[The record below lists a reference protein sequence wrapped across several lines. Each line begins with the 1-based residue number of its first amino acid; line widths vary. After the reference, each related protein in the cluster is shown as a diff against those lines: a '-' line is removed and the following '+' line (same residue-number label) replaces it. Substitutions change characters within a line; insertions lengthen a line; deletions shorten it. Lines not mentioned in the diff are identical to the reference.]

1 MFGCFRKAP
10 PKYDYDIII
19 IGAGSGGLT
28 AANFA
33 AKLNARVCLVEQSK
47 LGGDCTWTGCI
58 PSKALLHVAKIAH
71 HARTSGTSCG
81 VTTSNVNVNMKEV
94 HEYIHSRISD
104 VYQHETPEV
113 VRETGV
119 EVLDNTSACFV
130 DPHTIRLTTGTDH
143 GQSDLTQTKTGDDS
157 SNDGRNST
165 GGSGGSNYSTKE
177 TKNDPHTEQHSP
189 TIGVRGRTLSAAFF
203 VICTGAQPNVPNSI
217 TGIKKVP
224 YMTYETIFDLKVL
237 PKRLGIIGAGPIG
250 CEMAQ
255 AFARLGSKVQ
265 IMASSILPKE
275 QVEVRAVMAGV
286 FEEEGIHLLKGRAAS
301 CQVIG
306 NDHNEGN
313 VDHDHDNDGD
323 AILVKTKEGKTLVCD
338 VLLVS
343 AGRSPT
349 VTGIGLENIGVQ
361 TTIHGIA
368 VNGTLQTSP
377 HAHIYA
383 AGDCCGSEQFTHY
396 AGWQAFQA
404 VRNALLPGSG
414 NGHSTLVPRC
424 TFTDPEVAQV
434 GLTLREAKHNP
445 ELTQNCVELKRHM
458 CKNDRGVCDSDAKNG
473 FISLVVNTKTHR
485 LLGGT
490 IVMSRAGEMINE
502 LAVGISNRLTIRQL
516 ASAIH
521 AYPSYSFA
529 LYQMYS
535 EYATN
540 EFLNSTS
547 GKTAIGCSVCC
558 GVFSPSK

>member
-1 MFGCFRKAP
+1 MFGCFRKA

-224 YMTYETIFDLKVL
+224 YIF
-237 PKRLGIIGAGPIG
+237 PN
-250 CEMAQ
+250 M
-255 AFARLGSKVQ
+255 
-265 IMASSILPKE
+265 
-275 QVEVRAVMAGV
+275 
-286 FEEEGIHLLKGRAAS
+286 
-301 CQVIG
+301 
-306 NDHNEGN
+306 
-313 VDHDHDNDGD
+313 
-323 AILVKTKEGKTLVCD
+323 
-338 VLLVS
+338 
-343 AGRSPT
+343 
-349 VTGIGLENIGVQ
+349 
-361 TTIHGIA
+361 
-368 VNGTLQTSP
+368 
-377 HAHIYA
+377 
-383 AGDCCGSEQFTHY
+383 
-396 AGWQAFQA
+396 
-404 VRNALLPGSG
+404 
-414 NGHSTLVPRC
+414 
-424 TFTDPEVAQV
+424 
-434 GLTLREAKHNP
+434 
-445 ELTQNCVELKRHM
+445 
-458 CKNDRGVCDSDAKNG
+458 
-473 FISLVVNTKTHR
+473 
-485 LLGGT
+485 
-490 IVMSRAGEMINE
+490 
-502 LAVGISNRLTIRQL
+502 
-516 ASAIH
+516 
-521 AYPSYSFA
+521 
-529 LYQMYS
+529 
-535 EYATN
+535 
-540 EFLNSTS
+540 
-547 GKTAIGCSVCC
+547 
-558 GVFSPSK
+558 